1 MEDAVVQCLRERPQ
15 LRETLENIVA
25 LDEDRAWAFDD
36 LDCDS
41 GDFGYLVSRSFI
53 EEDGSGYRLVDRDAT
68 RRALRRDLSEES
80 ADTETESDEGQTG
93 QRPGRVRE
101 RLAETNT
108 GFWGSLGFALALV
121 FLVRIINYQSVFR
134 EDHILSTGNDPYHY
148 RHWVDQL
155 VAESPGLFSFS
166 EIAGVLGGR
175 AEAGEPLTY
184 TLGYWLSSLAGG
196 SDAVGDVFAWFP
208 VASAL
213 VVAVLTG
220 WMALAVTND
229 ERIAVISVLSF
240 AVMPSHALYSG
251 IGFFDHHP
259 VDYLWLAI
267 MAASLV
273 WLARDL
279 SRKASAKAHVTN
291 PWSWVAAAVFGV
303 ACAASMLSWN
313 GAPLLLIG
321 VGLYAALRPISEI
334 RTKDSPLLTSLPLVV
349 GLGFATAIT
358 HAIHTSAGW
367 QEPAVVYAPLIVALG
382 AVAVSGLAEAADRFY
397 PDPRAVLA
405 GVIGVGVAGI
415 LGVRTVAPEIF
426 TRYSQRFSDSLLG
439 REGAVETVPLISAN
453 IGLPFGPVHPYGWFV
468 FFAVPALAYVSWK
481 CLDEHRPR
489 WLVLVSY
496 AWAFL
501 GLSMIQA
508 RFIGEFSPFAS
519 IFTAVGLVGILASRD
534 LLRPL
539 DCFSTRERARAQP
552 LGGFS
557 NINAGLSVSLLLVV
571 ALLLGVIAIPSAV
584 GPLAYE
590 DSEYESV
597 AWIEDDTETRDGE
610 EYVLSRWGRNRM
622 YNYIVSGGG
631 NTYGYA
637 QANYEDFLNSEDPDE
652 WYNRFENRVG
662 YIIFPN
668 QGGAESAPDD
678 ARLTTYG
685 QLFYKYG
692 SATEVMDGVG
702 HYRLAYVT
710 ESGLRRV
717 YRPVPG
723 ATIEGTTEPG
733 ATMTVSTD
741 VTVSGESFTYTRRTT
756 ATDQGAFNVTVSYPG
771 EYSVDGSGNV
781 SVSDEDVEQ
790 GNRVQLGGAERR

>member
-41 GDFGYLVSRSFI
+41 GDFGYLVSRPFI
-53 EEDGSGYRLVDRDAT
+53 EEEGSGYRLVDRKAT
-68 RRALRRDLSEES
+68 RRALQRDLSEES
-80 ADTETESDEGQTG
+80 ETTDSEPSNGQAGQLSEG
-93 QRPGRVRE
+93 VRE
-101 RLAETNT
+101 RLGEANT
-108 GFWGSLGFALALV
+108 GFWGSFGLALILV
-121 FLVRIINYQSVFR
+121 FLVRVINYQSVFR

-155 VAESPGLFSFS
+155 LAESPGLFSFS

-175 AEAGEPLTY
+175 AASGEPFTY
-184 TLGYWLSSLAGG
+184 TFGYWLSALAGG
-196 SDAVGDVFAWFP
+196 PEAVGDVFAWFP
-208 VASAL
+208 VASSL

-229 ERIAVISVLSF
+229 ERIAVISVLAL

-279 SRKASAKAHVTN
+279 DRSASARSHVSN
-291 PWSWVAAAVFGV
+291 PWVWVVAAVFGL

-313 GAPLLLIG
+313 GAPLLLVG

-334 RTKDSPLLTSLPLVV
+334 RTTDSPLFTSLPLVA

-358 HAIHTSAGW
+358 HTIHTSAGW

-382 AVAVSGLAEAADRFY
+382 AVATSGLAEAANRFY

-405 GVIGVGVAGI
+405 GVVGTGGAGI
-415 LGVRTVAPEIF
+415 LGVKTVAPEIF
-426 TRYSQRFSDSLLG
+426 ARYSQRFSDSLLG
-439 REGAVETVPLISAN
+439 REEAVETMPLISTN

-468 FFAVPALAYVSWK
+468 FFAVPALGYVSWK

-508 RFIGEFSPFAS
+508 RFMGELSPFVS
-519 IFTAVGLVGILASRD
+519 VFTAVGLLGILTSRD
-534 LLRPL
+534 LVRPL
-539 DCFSTRERARAQP
+539 DCFSARKRGHARP
-552 LGGFS
+552 LAGFT
-557 NINAGLSVSLLLVV
+557 NINTGLSVSLVLVF
-571 ALLLGVIAIPSAV
+571 ALFLGIIAIPSAV
-584 GPLAYE
+584 GPLAYD
-590 DSEYESV
+590 DSEYESA
-597 AWIEDDTETRDGE
+597 AWIEDDAETRDDE

-622 YNYIVSGGG
+622 YNYVVSGGG
-631 NTYGYA
+631 NGYRYA
-637 QANYEDFLNSEDPDE
+637 RTHYEDFLNSEDPDQ
-652 WYNRFENRVG
+652 WYSRFENRVG
-662 YIIFPN
+662 YIIVPN
-668 QGGAESAPDD
+668 QGGEGSATDNV
-678 ARLTTYG
+678 RLSAYG
-685 QLFYKYG
+685 QLFFKYG
-692 SATEVMDGVG
+692 SATEVMDGLG
-702 HYRLAYVT
+702 HYRLAHVT
-710 ESGLRRV
+710 ESGLRQI

-723 ATIEGTTEPG
+723 ATIVGTAESG
-733 ATMTVSTD
+733 ATVTASTD
-741 VTVSGESFTYTRRTT
+741 HTVAGESFTYARRTT
-756 ATDQGAFNVTVSYPG
+756 ATEQGQFNVTVAYPG

-790 GNRVQLGGAERR
+790 GNQVRLAEAEQQ